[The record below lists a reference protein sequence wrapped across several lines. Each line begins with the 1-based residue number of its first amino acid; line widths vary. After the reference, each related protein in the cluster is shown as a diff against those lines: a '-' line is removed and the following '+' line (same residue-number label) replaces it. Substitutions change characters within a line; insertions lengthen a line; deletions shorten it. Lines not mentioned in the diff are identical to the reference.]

1 MEKELFI
8 ILKSEINAQLG
19 EIEKIYK
26 KLQERESSN
35 DRFSLEAVAYQL
47 HNLYCAYED
56 LFKIVART
64 FENNIT
70 DPSQFHIELLKRMA
84 ISIEGVR
91 PNMISEKTFK
101 LLNNLRGFRHFFRH
115 AYSYELDDRKIKIV
129 LEDAYKVKDLFKND
143 LEKFLSMLN
152 DTSNEKL
159 CE

>member
-1 MEKELFI
+1 
-8 ILKSEINAQLG
+8 
-19 EIEKIYK
+19 
-26 KLQERESSN
+26 
-35 DRFSLEAVAYQL
+35 
-47 HNLYCAYED
+47 
-56 LFKIVART
+56 VART

-91 PNMISEKTFK
+91 PNLISEKTFM